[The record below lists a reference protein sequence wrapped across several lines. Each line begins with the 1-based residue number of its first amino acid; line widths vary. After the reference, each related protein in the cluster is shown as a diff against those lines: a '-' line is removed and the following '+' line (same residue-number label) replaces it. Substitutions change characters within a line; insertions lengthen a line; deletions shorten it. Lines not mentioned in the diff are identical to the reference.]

1 MKKDNVKWAVII
13 GLSLFTV
20 ILLIM
25 NAVKDITGFW
35 NVNISQGIE
44 VLILIFVSY
53 YLVERQN
60 EVDKKKAKIDS
71 VITKIQARIMAPDL
85 IRVDTDE
92 NKKVTRIK
100 LKSISNLI
108 QIVTESLEDTN
119 DIELIVSEMDNLVSM
134 IMDHID
140 DSEYI
145 EKSGSQIIRLVTNVD
160 TLLEKIKFNNN

>member
-1 MKKDNVKWAVII
+1 MKKDNVKWVVII
-13 GLSLFTV
+13 GLSLSTV
-20 ILLIM
+20 ILLVV
-25 NAVKDITGFW
+25 NAIKDITGFW

-60 EVDKKKAKIDS
+60 EVDKKKAKINN
-71 VITKIQARIMAPDL
+71 VITKIQTRIMDPDL

-92 NKKVTRIK
+92 NKKITRIK
-100 LKSISNLI
+100 LKSISNLL
-108 QIVTESLEDTN
+108 QIITDSLKDTN
-119 DIELIVSEMDNLVSM
+119 EIELIVSDMDNLVSM

-140 DSEYI
+140 DSDYI
-145 EKSGSQIIRLVTNVD
+145 EKSGSQIIRLLTNVD